1 MKVVSCVRGS
11 YCLSLASMVESVGD
25 LRGGGL
31 PCGGCQRFESAY
43 LQLVNLADT
52 KLYDSTQFFR
62 FGGSIYDLSFMDVDK
77 IHPFSSTL
85 GWHSLKSEGRGSNE
99 ERLTV
104 DT

>member
-1 MKVVSCVRGS
+1 
-11 YCLSLASMVESVGD
+11 MVESVGG

-62 FGGSIYDLSFMDVDK
+62 FGSSIYDLSFMDVDK
-77 IHPFSSTL
+77 ILPFTFSSTL